1 MRRRTSH
8 LLYTCLM
15 LILGSGRAY
24 SCVCAPLEPSRYQE
38 LVDQYDAIVIGTPI
52 EVVVHDDELKSM
64 WTKAKQW
71 TEVKI
76 KIEKVLK
83 GKIDS
88 DFIVVNQFG
97 NGNCGRMFKLGE
109 NYLIFGDRINT
120 FSMGDNYKSTIPDP
134 SPPPPPPPNEFKN
147 GIMTCHSQEQ
157 KEVEFWKNISRRE
170 FVIFSSYCISFYTDS
185 GLGKKMI
192 NFLNAW

>member
-1 MRRRTSH
+1 
-8 LLYTCLM
+8 
-15 LILGSGRAY
+15 LGYGKAY

-64 WTKAKQW
+64 WTKAKQF

-88 DFIVVNQFG
+88 GFIVVNQFG
-97 NGNCGRMFKLGE
+97 TGNCGRMYKFGE
-109 NYLIFGDRINT
+109 NYLIFGDRINS
-120 FSMGDNYKSTIPDP
+120 FSMGDKYKSTIPDP
-134 SPPPPPPPNEFKN
+134 CPPPPPPNEFIN
-147 GIMTCHSQEQ
+147 GTMTCHSEEE
-157 KEVEFWKNISRRE
+157 KEVEFWKNISRKE
-170 FVIFSSYCISFYTDS
+170 FVIFSDYCISFYTNSD
-185 GLGKKMI
+185 LGKEMI
-192 NFLNAW
+192 DFLSAH